1 MMAFSAEHVFLLL
14 LIPSI
19 SRPDCSLTGWNPFP
33 ERLLE
38 IKPYQH
44 LHPEAVQMSHK
55 ISQNNNGEISNYTI
69 A

>member
-1 MMAFSAEHVFLLL
+1 MAFSAEHEFLLL
-14 LIPSI
+14 LIHSV
-19 SRPDCSLTGWNPFP
+19 SRPDCNLTGWNPYP

-44 LHPEAVQMSHK
+44 LHPEAVQMSHYL
-55 ISQNNNGEISNYTI
+55 SQNNNGEISNYTI